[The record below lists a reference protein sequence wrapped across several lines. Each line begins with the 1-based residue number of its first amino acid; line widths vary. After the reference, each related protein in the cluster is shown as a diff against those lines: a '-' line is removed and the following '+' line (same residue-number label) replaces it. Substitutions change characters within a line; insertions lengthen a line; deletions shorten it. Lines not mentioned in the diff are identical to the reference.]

1 MLRDFAF
8 EVRDYVYNAF
18 NKRSLYIDPM
28 SEPEKSPDEII
39 SSIDDPELLIT
50 EKDTQVVGLENF

>member
-1 MLRDFAF
+1 
-8 EVRDYVYNAF
+8 
-18 NKRSLYIDPM
+18 M

-50 EKDTQVVGLENF
+50 EKDTQVAGLENF